1 MPMVLATVLALL
13 APSLSFAEPDP
24 ELETI
29 TVTAHRIRT
38 DRPVLPVLTRTTG
51 TGPAVGAD
59 ALRSLP
65 SLAISQAGSLGSVT
79 QVRVRGSEANH
90 LMVLMDGVELADPA
104 TDASFNFANLSLTGT
119 TRVELLA
126 GAHSAIWG
134 SDAVAGV
141 LNFITKPTE
150 RRRRLSLE
158 GGSFDTRQ
166 AALQLADTTGSYHY
180 NLALSEFRTDGTNIA
195 TTGEED
201 DGFDQSSYRLS
212 GGYRS
217 ESWTI
222 EALVHH
228 LKSDADFDPIP
239 FPAFQ
244 PRDGDRVSKHDE
256 YLGSVA
262 ATWHGDE
269 RFEQQI
275 RLSYFD
281 TDNRS
286 FADGARES
294 RTAAARFKA
303 TSLTRL
309 RASSRHA
316 VTLMLEHEKERFE
329 QRGAPSIFG
338 DPNQNQSVRTNS
350 LALEYLWAPLDDLS
364 LALSART
371 DDNSD
376 FENKESYRAAARYRL
391 TGAVELWANW
401 GTGIKNPSFVERFG
415 FTPDTFL
422 GNPDLDPE
430 TNRHLSAGA
439 VIGHRQWTLRATAF
453 RDRLE
458 DEING
463 FYFDGAAGAFTSI
476 NEPGTSKRDGVEVET
491 TLAIPTGVLSMGAS
505 WLDAAEP
512 DAAREIR
519 RPQWQAY
526 ATVSHERGP
535 FSAELS
541 GYYVG
546 NREDLDF
553 SGFPAE
559 RVRLGDYVLLRAHL
573 AYRLGRHL
581 KLALR
586 GENLLDESY
595 QDQLGYASPGR
606 AVYLQVAIDL

>member
-1 MPMVLATVLALL
+1 MPLVLATVLALL
-13 APSLSFAEPDP
+13 VPSLSFAQPDP
-24 ELETI
+24 ALETI

-51 TGPAVGAD
+51 TGPTLGAD

-158 GGSFDTRQ
+158 GGSFDTRH
-166 AALQLADTTGSYHY
+166 AALQLADATGSYHY
-180 NLALSEFRTDGTNIA
+180 NLALSEFGTDGTNIA
-195 TTGEED
+195 TTGDED

-217 ESWTI
+217 ESWTV

-228 LKSDADFDPIP
+228 LKSNADFDPIP

-256 YLGSVA
+256 HLGSLA
-262 ATWHGDE
+262 ATWHGHE

-286 FADGARES
+286 FAEGARES
-294 RTAAARFKA
+294 RTAADRFKA

-338 DPNQNQSVRTNS
+338 DPNQNQAVRTNS
-350 LALEYLWAPLDDLS
+350 LALEYLWVPLDDLS

-430 TNRHLSAGA
+430 TNRHLSTGA
-439 VIGHRQWTLRATAF
+439 VIERRQWTLRATAF

-463 FYFDGAAGAFTSI
+463 FHFDGAAGAFTSI
-476 NEPGTSKRDGVEVET
+476 NEPGTSKRDGVEVEA
-491 TLAIPTGVLSMGAS
+491 TLATPTGLLSMGAS
-505 WLDAAEP
+505 WLDAVEP
-512 DAAREIR
+512 DGAREIR
-519 RPQWQAY
+519 RPRWQAY

-535 FSAELS
+535 FAAELS

-553 SGFPAE
+553 SRFPAE

-573 AYRLGRHL
+573 AYRFGRHL
-581 KLALR
+581 EVALR
-586 GENLLDESY
+586 GENLMDESY